1 MLWWPPGHGD
11 GDVDHHVYLAELLVL
26 FDRLD
31 QGRHARVGVAMHFAA
46 ELVLVV
52 HGNADSG
59 LTPSAARVR
68 GSAPGMDR
76 GVLMDMRPNRP
87 KSSASVLDAGVPV
100 PFEVDLG
107 S

>member
-1 MLWWPPGHGD
+1 M
-11 GDVDHHVYLAELLVL
+11 L

-31 QGRHARVGVAMHFAA
+31 QGWHARVGVAMHFAA

-59 LTPSAARVR
+59 LTPSAARVG

-76 GVLMDMRPNRP
+76 GVLMDMRPNSP
-87 KSSASVLDAGVPV
+87 KSSASILDAARVFLFRLRSGA
-100 PFEVDLG
+100 ERG
-107 S
+107 RN